1 MRHRLTGEEADEGE
15 GHDRPDEYGEREP
28 SRDSMIP
35 SPQPPH
41 VGREAFIGNAI
52 RRNPGI

>member
-41 VGREAFIGNAI
+41 VGREDFIGNAI